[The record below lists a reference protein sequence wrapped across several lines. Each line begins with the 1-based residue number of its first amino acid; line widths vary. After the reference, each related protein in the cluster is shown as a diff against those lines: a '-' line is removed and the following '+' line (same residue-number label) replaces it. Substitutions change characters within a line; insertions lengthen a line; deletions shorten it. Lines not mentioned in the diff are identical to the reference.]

1 MISKA
6 LKMAALLVFVIFL
19 AVTLADDVF
28 QLRLFWPYD
37 KEVFG
42 WGILVALLGVGCI
55 AFFMPR
61 EWAIMTKGSKK
72 EDESE

>member
-6 LKMAALLVFVIFL
+6 FKMTALLLLSAFL
-19 AVTLADDVF
+19 LTVLADDVF
-28 QLRLFWPYD
+28 KLRIFWPYD

-55 AFFMPR
+55 AYFMPR
-61 EWAIMTKGSKK
+61 EWKIITRRHDK
-72 EDESE
+72 EDES